1 MRFHIPNNL
10 CAKCNCSI
18 YSIEKKKKT
27 EEKINFNEKMIL
39 AVLMAS
45 LESGKKYLWNVKR
58 EMKSYGFFFV
68 AILK

>member
-1 MRFHIPNNL
+1 MQN
-10 CAKCNCSI
+10 ATAQSI
-18 YSIEKKKKT
+18 RLKKKKT